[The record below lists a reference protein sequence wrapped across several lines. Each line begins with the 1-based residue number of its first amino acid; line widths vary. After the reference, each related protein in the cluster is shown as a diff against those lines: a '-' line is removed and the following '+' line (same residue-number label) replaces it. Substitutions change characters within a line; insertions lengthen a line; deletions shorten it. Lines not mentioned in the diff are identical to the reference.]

1 MICILIVRLSW
12 QRCIKNNHK
21 RSDVICATIKEN
33 NSLKV
38 KLGSIHCKK
47 KFEILHWKSKK
58 INGPDLNQTKRK
70 LKWRAESSK
79 VIELVSLDQA
89 SFMNPFMREIF
100 KFRYNNDS
108 GDLLAQKRE
117 YEFKSPN
124 LLGTI

>member
-1 MICILIVRLSW
+1 M
-12 QRCIKNNHK
+12 
-21 RSDVICATIKEN
+21 
-33 NSLKV
+33 
-38 KLGSIHCKK
+38 
-47 KFEILHWKSKK
+47 KFYTGNLKK
-58 INGPDLNQTKRK
+58 INGPDLNQAKRK

-108 GDLLAQKRE
+108 GDLLTQRRE

-124 LLGTI
+124 LSGTI